1 VYIKVFKESIMFI
14 KKQNALKHNYVN
26 YLVLS
31 YDKVLLTFIIKCNKC
46 IMIWFVYK
54 YDTVKYKII
63 K

>member
-1 VYIKVFKESIMFI
+1 MFI